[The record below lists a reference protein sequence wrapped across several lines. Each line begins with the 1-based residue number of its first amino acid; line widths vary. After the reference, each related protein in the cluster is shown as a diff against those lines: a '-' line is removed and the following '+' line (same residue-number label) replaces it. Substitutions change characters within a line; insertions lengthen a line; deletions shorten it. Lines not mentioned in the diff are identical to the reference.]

1 MTLYSLF
8 SSLDVSFGIT
18 IVNMYSHSYLLA
30 VKLGSPTDEDLQD
43 VAGEIGGKWKALG
56 RQLKIQESQ
65 LTGFDR
71 DQPDE
76 YEKAYAVLVE
86 WKQRGGSENAT
97 YQILKEALCHALVGR
112 RDLAEEFCCLN
123 NSVS

>member
-1 MTLYSLF
+1 MEF
-8 SSLDVSFGIT
+8 RSFANLHFRLPSRQVQFETNSGFR
-18 IVNMYSHSYLLA
+18 
-30 VKLGSPTDEDLQD
+30 VKLGSPTDEELQA

-56 RQLKIQESQ
+56 RQIKIQESQ